1 MGNFPPFCRVEKK
14 LTEKEIEEV
23 IVIVFLIVVMT
34 SMMKVIF
41 AELICN
47 NKKIDVKRILGGLRE
62 SL

>member
-41 AELICN
+41 A
-47 NKKIDVKRILGGLRE
+47 
-62 SL
+62 